1 MSENRQMVY
10 IGPSLSGARLMHA
23 TVFRGEYPPYIQEIV
38 EKHPWFKNLF
48 VPVETYAESMIT
60 LSAKGTA
67 LYIFAK
73 RCKEV

>member
-1 MSENRQMVY
+1 MNGNRQMVY

-23 TVFRGEYPPYIQEIV
+23 TVFCGAYPLYIKEIM

-48 VPVETYAESMIT
+48 VPVETYAESMKT
-60 LSAKGTA
+60 LSTKGTA